1 MSRPWLKWVP
11 AVAVPAVIVV
21 GVLAAPLQ
29 AGAAVDLP
37 EKTPKQVLEL
47 AAGSGVDTF
56 SGTLEQ
62 SSDLGLPE
70 LPSTGDAATSEV
82 SDALE
87 LLTGSHTV
95 RVYQNGA
102 DKSRV
107 QVRYP
112 MSERNLI
119 QNGSDVWLYDSADNT
134 AAHTTL
140 PDAAAGRTSP
150 EETYTPS
157 DLADTFLADVTPNT
171 IVSLGENTQIAG
183 RGAYELVLTPNTA
196 DTLVGSVAIA
206 VDSDTGLPLRVQVFA
221 SDAAEP
227 AIEVTFTA
235 VSFEAPDA
243 DLFAFT
249 PPAGATVTEETLPER
264 GDATPDKTP
273 KADQTDHGGA
283 TVVGTGWDAVIAVP
297 ASADGSGLAE
307 LTTSP
312 LYTQL
317 TEAVDGGR
325 ALRSTLLS
333 VLITDDGRV
342 FAGSVSVERLQAVA
356 AE

>member
-1 MSRPWLKWVP
+1 MPRPWLKWMP

-21 GVLAAPLQ
+21 GVLAVPLQ
-29 AGAAVDLP
+29 AGAAADLP

-47 AAGSGVDTF
+47 AAGSTVDTF

-70 LPSTGDAATSEV
+70 LPSTGDAATSDV
-82 SDALE
+82 ADALD

-95 RVYQNGA
+95 RVYHNG
-102 DKSRV
+102 DDQSRV
-107 QVRYP
+107 QVQDP

-119 QNGSDVWLYDSADNT
+119 RNGSDVWLYDSADNT

-140 PDAAAGRTSP
+140 PDDAGTQTSP
-150 EETYTPS
+150 EKSYTPS
-157 DLADTFLADVTPNT
+157 ELADTFLTEVAPST
-171 IVSLGENTQIAG
+171 IVSLGQNSTVAG
-183 RGAYELVLTPNTA
+183 RGAYELVLTPNSA

-206 VDSDTGLPLRVQVFA
+206 VDAETGLPLRVQVFA
-221 SDAAEP
+221 EDSADP
-227 AIEVTFTA
+227 AIEVAFT
-235 VSFEAPDA
+235 SLSLDTPDA

-264 GDATPDKTP
+264 GDAAPHPT
-273 KADQTDHGGA
+273 DQSGA
-283 TVVGTGWDAVIAVP
+283 TIIGTGWDAVIAVP
-297 ASADGSGLAE
+297 AGADGSGLAE
-307 LTTSP
+307 LAANP

-325 ALRSTLLS
+325 ALGTTLLS